1 MATNSE
7 AYYLGIDVGT
17 TSVKVSLSRV
27 TDGKLSV
34 LKSYSRD
41 TGADIWNATPE
52 IREQSPYKVISTL
65 LQCLADLGVE
75 LANSVSMGVC
85 GQMHGVVLW
94 KRDLVWADVCSG
106 EKFGSKV
113 NNLITW
119 EDRRCDDT
127 FLSSLPIPTSGYK
140 LCSGFGCCSLAWLA
154 RNSPASIAEYHLS
167 GTIMDLL
174 VYLLCKLSTAVT
186 SEQCAYSW
194 GYYNPVRREWDTEQ
208 LSSVGVDLT
217 LLPRVLSTSVAGTL
231 SVDLSGLKLGIPI
244 SVGFGDLQCSVLSA
258 GPSPADLVV
267 NIGTSAQA
275 VLLRERREQETPG
288 GAVTAVPYFGGC
300 DILVA
305 ASLNGG
311 NVIAKF
317 VELLDSWSRELGG
330 SGFEKE
336 SVYERLIDS
345 GMRSL
350 GTDLSVSP
358 VLFGERHSP
367 GMKASVCNIVA
378 GNLSLGC
385 VSSALCR
392 GVVENLATMMSP
404 DTVRSRGVLRLIG
417 CGSVLE
423 RNKLVQEHLK
433 RVYELPISL
442 AGPDTSAA
450 LGASIAMFKE
460 TSDITC

>member
-27 TDGKLSV
+27 TEGKLSV
-34 LKSYSRD
+34 LKSYVRD
-41 TGADIWNATPE
+41 TGANIRNITPE

-65 LQCLADLGVE
+65 QQCLADLGVE
-75 LANSVSMGVC
+75 LTNCVSVGVC

-94 KRDLVWADVCSG
+94 KRDLVWGDVYSG
-106 EKFGSKV
+106 EEFGNKV
-113 NNLITW
+113 SNLITW

-154 RNSPASIAEYHLS
+154 RNSPASLAEYHMS

-194 GYYNPVRREWDTEQ
+194 GYYNPIKREWDTEQ
-208 LSSVGVDLT
+208 LCSVGVNLN
-217 LLPRVLSTSVAGTL
+217 LLPRVLSTTVAGTL
-231 SVDLSGLKLGIPI
+231 SVDVIGIKLGIPI

-258 GPSPADLVV
+258 APSPADLVV
-267 NIGTSAQA
+267 NIGTSAQV
-275 VLLRERREQETPG
+275 VLLRERRGEETPDR
-288 GAVTAVPYFGGC
+288 AVTAVPYFGGC

-305 ASLNGG
+305 AALNGG

-336 SVYERLIDS
+336 SVYERLIYS
-345 GMRSL
+345 GMRCL
-350 GTDLSVSP
+350 DTDLRISP
-358 VLFGERHSP
+358 VLFGERHNP
-367 GMKASVCNIVA
+367 DMKATVCNIGA

-423 RNKLVQEHLK
+423 RNKLIQEHLSL
-433 RVYELPISL
+433 VYGLPISL

-460 TSDITC
+460 TSDIIC